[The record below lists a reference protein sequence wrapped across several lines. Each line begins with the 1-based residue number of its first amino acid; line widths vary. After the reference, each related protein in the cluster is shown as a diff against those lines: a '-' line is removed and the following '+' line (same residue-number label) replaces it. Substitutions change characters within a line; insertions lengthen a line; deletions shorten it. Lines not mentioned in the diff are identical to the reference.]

1 MRLAL
6 AVVATLT
13 LANAAH
19 AGNAGIVIP
28 PVEVDLGVG
37 VPVGQLD
44 EMLPSTEI
52 LAGLHWASL
61 AWRPTRFDA
70 GFGYVG
76 SFRAVPADHSSIIMH
91 GGYLSLG
98 TTLVSHKHWRT
109 WFVARG
115 ELLRVSDGKRDMSA
129 LGSSLRIATELF
141 GSGASGGSKGFL
153 VGTVALGV
161 YLEATYRDVPK
172 ELGPFG
178 VTSGVTCRLPFAVAG
193 G

>member
-1 MRLAL
+1 MRFVL

-13 LANAAH
+13 LAHTAH
-19 AGNAGIVIP
+19 AGRGGIAIP

-61 AWRPTRFDA
+61 AWRPTRFDV
-70 GFGYVG
+70 GVGYVG
-76 SFRAVPADHSSIIMH
+76 SFRVVPEDSSSITMH

-98 TTLVSHKHWRT
+98 TTLVSQKHWRT

-115 ELLRVSDGKRDMSA
+115 ELLRVSDGERDMSA
-129 LGSSLRIATELF
+129 LGSSLRVATEVF
-141 GSGASGGSKGFL
+141 GAGAAGGSKGFL
-153 VGTVALGV
+153 VGTFALGV

-172 ELGPFG
+172 ELGPVG
-178 VTSGVTCRLPFAVAG
+178 LTSGVTCRLPFIVAG